1 MKKYIFLLLT
11 ITFINIT
18 AQEVVD
24 KIVAVVDKEII
35 LKSELDFQ
43 TAYVAAQQNLNP
55 NDPALKKKILDK
67 MIEDKLL
74 VAQAEIDSIEVTDDE
89 VSMQLENQI
98 KYFIQQYGSQERF
111 EKAYGMPLEKIKRK
125 LRDDTRKNLMAQR
138 MKQKKFGTVEVTRSE
153 VKEFFETFKD
163 SLGQISEKFDI
174 SHIFINPKLSGK
186 MKEKAREFAAS
197 LIDSIKNGA
206 DFAELAK
213 KYSDDP
219 GSAVQ
224 GGDLGWVKRGVFYPE
239 FEAAAYQLANGQL
252 SGVIES
258 PVGFHVIQMIERR
271 GESIHV
277 RHILI
282 MVKQDDEADL
292 KAIEKLN
299 EIRDSIIAG
308 AHSFE
313 FYAKKYSDDK
323 ESAKYGGRLG
333 VFEAGQLDKSMKD
346 QVYKMKEGEIS
357 YPKRLDISRGVY
369 GYHIILLNKRI
380 PAHTPNLKE
389 DYDEIKKIA
398 QYHKETK
405 LFDEW
410 ITELK
415 KQIFWEIKL

>member
-11 ITFINIT
+11 IAFVNIT

-55 NDPALKKKILDK
+55 NDQALKKKILDK

-74 VAQAEIDSIEVTDDE
+74 VAQAEIDSVEVTDEE

-111 EKAYGMPLEKIKRK
+111 EQAYGMSLEKIKRK

-153 VKEFFETFKD
+153 VKEFFETYKD
-163 SLGQISEKFDI
+163 SLGKIPEKFDI

-186 MKEKAREFAAS
+186 MKEKARDFAAS

-219 GSAVQ
+219 GSAIQ

-239 FEAAAYQLANGQL
+239 FEAAAYQLAKGQL
-252 SGVIES
+252 SDVIES
-258 PVGFHVIQMIERR
+258 PVGFHVIQMMERR

-282 MVKQDDEADL
+282 MIKQDDDADL

-299 EIRDSIIAG
+299 EIRDSILAG
-308 AHSFE
+308 AHPFE
-313 FYAKKYSDDK
+313 FYAKKFSDDK
-323 ESAKYGGRLG
+323 ESAKYGGHLG

-346 QVYKMKEGEIS
+346 QVYKLKEGEIS
-357 YPKRLDISRGVY
+357 FPKRLDISRGVY
-369 GYHIILLNKRI
+369 GYHIIKLNKRI
-380 PAHTPNLKE
+380 PAHMPNLKD
-389 DYDEIKKIA
+389 DYDEIERIA

-405 LFDEW
+405 MFDEW
-410 ITELK
+410 IAELK